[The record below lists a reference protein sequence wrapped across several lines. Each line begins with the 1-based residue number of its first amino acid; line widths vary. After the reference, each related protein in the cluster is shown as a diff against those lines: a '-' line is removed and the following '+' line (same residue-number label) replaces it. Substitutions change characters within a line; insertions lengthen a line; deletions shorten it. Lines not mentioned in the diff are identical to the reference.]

1 MPWLL
6 HTLPV
11 NTLNFCAF
19 SMCYA
24 TEEGESSDCQDAD
37 EEAPYGPE
45 NALASIL
52 VAVPS
57 RDDKKAEV
65 YQFPEEKLRYVV
77 PRAQSKDTGKSY
89 VTIDSEV
96 LLQRLGR
103 YRHQSAIIVTTILT
117 NAGMV
122 MAVKLVQDPI
132 ARQTLVITGYEGGI
146 TAVHLLPRDDGSAI
160 GVAHLIYL
168 SQPHTQPIL
177 SLDVVPDAKTYFTS
191 GADAII
197 AAHRIPSLPS
207 RDGAVRI
214 PQPIQED
221 EDDPPVSVPS
231 QDSEALPPA
240 TSHATIEDDD
250 KDNVADDPPVS
261 IPEDVDGQSLSF
273 SKRPV
278 HAPTQ
283 SKESAPKAGGLSS
296 LLSNVAPSS
305 KAAQSIPPLSSPP
318 SIQVPSKVNNTKHA
332 GQQSLSVRSD
342 GRLLATGGWDSR
354 VRIYSTKTLKEVAV
368 LKWHKEGVY
377 AVAFGKILDGMDL
390 EHNIENAQSQA
401 ADGEVTRKESGL
413 SKLQRQR
420 EEKMQVKH
428 WIAAGAKDGKISL
441 WEVF

>member
-1 MPWLL
+1 
-6 HTLPV
+6 
-11 NTLNFCAF
+11 
-19 SMCYA
+19 MCYA
-24 TEEGESSDCQDAD
+24 TVIEGESSDCQDAD
-37 EEAPYGPE
+37 DEAPSGPE
-45 NALASIL
+45 NTVASIL

-89 VTIDSEV
+89 ATIYSEV

-103 YRHQSAIIVTTILT
+103 HRHQSAIIVTTILT
-117 NAGMV
+117 NAGMI

-146 TAVHLLPRDDGSAI
+146 TAVHLLPRDDGSTI
-160 GVAHLIYL
+160 GVAHLVYL
-168 SQPHTQPIL
+168 SQPHIQPIL
-177 SLDVVPDAKTYFTS
+177 SLDVAPDAKTYFTS

-197 AAHRIPSLPS
+197 AAHRIPDLPS
-207 RDGAVRI
+207 RDDDVRI
-214 PQPIQED
+214 SQPIQED

-231 QDSEALPPA
+231 QDSEALPPT
-240 TSHATIEDDD
+240 TSHATVEDDD
-250 KDNVADDPPVS
+250 KDTVADDPPVS
-261 IPEDVDGQSLSF
+261 IPEDVDEQTLSF

-278 HAPTQ
+278 RAPTQ
-283 SKESAPKAGGLSS
+283 SKESAPRAGGLSS
-296 LLSNVAPSS
+296 LLSNAAPSS

-377 AVAFGKILDGMDL
+377 AAAFGKILDAMDL
-390 EHNIENAQSQA
+390 EHNTGNAQSQA
-401 ADGEVTRKESGL
+401 ADEEVTIKETGL